1 MLPMSLCPCRVTDA
15 TYAQTFADNR
25 HKFYLEF
32 RCNRP
37 CFKDMGACIRC
48 LQKTSKLQTSR
59 TFDHGTVQDPIPT
72 ASHLYGGTW
81 YEEGVKKWGAPPSEI
96 QEVALRC
103 QMEARTG
110 VAANAFMGIEAIRN
124 AIESKHKDA
133 VTTESKE
140 MPKKASKKP
149 PIIKDVP
156 TTVAATVDT
165 AVPVVE
171 SPMEPVIPKKTRRR
185 PPITAYSAVLEAPPV
200 IHKEVVLPTHMEQ
213 TMEEIDTEGYAIE
226 YVKLKPFAVGG
237 TTYFRDFNKNKLYRR
252 IKESVIG
259 EYVGRYD
266 PDREA
271 IHTEVPDS
279 DAE

>member
-1 MLPMSLCPCRVTDA
+1 MSLCPCRVTDA

-37 CFKDMGACIRC
+37 CFKEMEVCIRC

-59 TFDHGTVQDPIPT
+59 TFHHGTVQDPIP
-72 ASHLYGGTW
+72 AESHLYGGTW

-110 VAANAFMGIEAIRN
+110 VAAHAFMGIEAIRN

-133 VTTESKE
+133 SQTESKE
-140 MPKKASKKP
+140 MPKKVSKKP

-156 TTVAATVDT
+156 E
-165 AVPVVE
+165 PVVV
-171 SPMEPVIPKKTRRR
+171 PAPLPAPLEPITPKKTRRR

-213 TMEEIDTEGYAIE
+213 TMDEIDTEGYAIE
-226 YVKLKPFAVGG
+226 YVKLKPFVVGG
-237 TTYFRDFNKNKLYRR
+237 TTYFRDFNKNKLYKR
-252 IKESVIG
+252 IKENVIG
-259 EYVGRYD
+259 DYVGRYD

-271 IHTEVPDS
+271 IHVEVPDS

>member
-1 MLPMSLCPCRVTDA
+1 MSLCPCRVTDA

-37 CFKDMGACIRC
+37 CFKGMGVCIRC
-48 LQKTSKLQTSR
+48 LQKTSKLQPSR
-59 TFDHGTVQDPIPT
+59 TFDHGTVQDPIPA

-124 AIESKHKDA
+124 AIESKHKD
-133 VTTESKE
+133 VVPTESKE
-140 MPKKASKKP
+140 MPKKTSKRP

-156 TTVAATVDT
+156 ATVT
-165 AVPVVE
+165 AVEQP
-171 SPMEPVIPKKTRRR
+171 SEPVPPKKTRRR

-200 IHKEVVLPTHMEQ
+200 IHKEVVLPTHIEQ
-213 TMEEIDTEGYAIE
+213 TMEEIDTDGYAIE
-226 YVKLKPFAVGG
+226 YVKLKPFAIGG
-237 TTYFRDFNKNKLYRR
+237 TTYFRDFNKNKLYKR
-252 IKESVIG
+252 IKENVIG
-259 EYVGRYD
+259 DYVGRYD

-279 DAE
+279 DAD

>member
-1 MLPMSLCPCRVTDA
+1 MSLCPCRITDA
-15 TYAQTFADNR
+15 TYAQTFADHR

-37 CFKDMGACIRC
+37 CFKEMGVCIRC

-59 TFDHGTVQDPIPT
+59 TFDHGTVQDPIP
-72 ASHLYGGTW
+72 AESHLYGGTW

-110 VAANAFMGIEAIRN
+110 IAAHAFMGIEAIRN

-133 VTTESKE
+133 SHSDSKE
-140 MPKKASKKP
+140 MPKRASKKP
-149 PIIKDVP
+149 PIIKEVP
-156 TTVAATVDT
+156 EEVPAAPVAAP
-165 AVPVVE
+165 AVAPSAAE
-171 SPMEPVIPKKTRRR
+171 SVKEPPKKTRRR

-213 TMEEIDTEGYAIE
+213 TMEEIDTEGYAVE
-226 YVKLKPFAVGG
+226 YVTLKPFVVGG
-237 TTYFRDFNKNKLYRR
+237 TTYFRDFNKNKLYKR
-252 IKESVIG
+252 IKENVIG
-259 EYVGRYD
+259 DYVGRYD

-271 IHTEVPDS
+271 IHAEVPDS

>member
-1 MLPMSLCPCRVTDA
+1 MSLCPCRVTDA

-37 CFKDMGACIRC
+37 CFKEMGVCIRC

-59 TFDHGTVQDPIPT
+59 TFNHGTVQDPIP
-72 ASHLYGGTW
+72 AESHLYGGTG

-110 VAANAFMGIEAIRN
+110 VAAHAFMGIQAIRN

-140 MPKKASKKP
+140 MPKRASKKP

-156 TTVAATVDT
+156 EPEAA
-165 AVPVVE
+165 AVPAPLAVPAVVE
-171 SPMEPVIPKKTRRR
+171 SVIPKKTRRR

-213 TMEEIDTEGYAIE
+213 TMDEIDTEGYAIE
-226 YVKLKPFAVGG
+226 YVKLKPFVVGG
-237 TTYFRDFNKNKLYRR
+237 TTYFRDFNKNKLYKR
-252 IKESVIG
+252 IKENVIG
-259 EYVGRYD
+259 DYVGRYD
-266 PDREA
+266 PDREE
-271 IHTEVPDS
+271 IHVEVPDS